1 MGVLKEIR
9 ERLFPPLLIFLLGTF
24 SVLSIGQFLTFV
36 LVYLHFYFGS
46 DEELRFLSQKDLC
59 LNSGFDSFGCVTL
72 DMLRNISVTSGG
84 SFYNAVLITVYLAVP
99 AVAQWVDNPAAVA
112 QVAMEV
118 WVRFLV
124 QCSGLKDLA

>member
-36 LVYLHFYFGS
+36 LVYLHFNFGS

-72 DMLRNISVTSGG
+72 DMLRNICNIWRLFLQRSVNNGIPSSSRCG
-84 SFYNAVLITVYLAVP
+84 AV
-99 AVAQWVDNPAAVA
+99 
-112 QVAMEV
+112 
-118 WVRFLV
+118 
-124 QCSGLKDLA
+124 G